1 VNSKQLHILLA
12 DDDDDDCI
20 FFKKALEALPVPTRL
35 TTVRDGEQLT
45 KYLAKQSDALPDTI
59 FLDLSMPRKT
69 GFECL
74 TEIKQNARLKD
85 IPVFVFS
92 TSFTRDLNYER
103 NLIGTLH
110 SIGALEYIRK
120 PGDFEQ
126 LKKVIHN
133 ALIKITEKK
142 PLEGHMQMGA
152 APVQNEE
159 IIPNPSIKIQP

>member
-1 VNSKQLHILLA
+1 MNSKQLHILLA
-12 DDDDDDCI
+12 DDDDDDCN
-20 FFKKALEALPVPTRL
+20 FFKKALGELPVSTSL
-35 TTVRDGEQLT
+35 TTVHDGEQLT
-45 KYLAKQSDALPDTI
+45 KYLAQQTDRLPDAI

-74 TEIKQNARLKD
+74 TEMKQNVWQRD

-110 SIGALEYIRK
+110 NLGALDIIRK

-126 LKKVIHN
+126 LKKRF
-133 ALIKITEKK
+133 ITHLSK
-142 PLEGHMQMGA
+142 
-152 APVQNEE
+152 
-159 IIPNPSIKIQP
+159 